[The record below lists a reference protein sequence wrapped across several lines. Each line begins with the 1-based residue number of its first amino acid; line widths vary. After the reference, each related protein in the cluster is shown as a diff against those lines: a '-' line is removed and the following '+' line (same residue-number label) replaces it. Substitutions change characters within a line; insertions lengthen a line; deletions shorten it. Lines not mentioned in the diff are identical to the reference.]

1 MDRTTLPHKSVCPA
15 ATGQMQDKTNS
26 DDKIVRDPD
35 SDCKALA
42 TLQAQFA
49 LKGFVLA
56 SLHDGS
62 LIVERWGLI
71 KALDNITQATQF
83 LQAIGGKL

>member
-1 MDRTTLPHKSVCPA
+1 MSRPTKDEAHVASA
-15 ATGQMQDKTNS
+15 GQVDEHQNRQGDFASN
-26 DDKIVRDPD
+26 PD
-35 SDCKALA
+35 NGKALA

-62 LIVERWGLI
+62 LIVERWGFI

-83 LQAIGGKL
+83 LQAIGGRI